1 LKLGVGSCTQN
12 SAKASKN
19 EALRSKTM
27 NMSVN
32 FPNSKSKHLNPEQT
46 AEFGRRVDEIR
57 REVMESLGEQDAKY
71 IYKIRNFVRYSEIAS
86 RGMLMFGGWIPPVW
100 VIGTGLLGISKIVE
114 NMELGHNVMHGQF
127 DWLNDPSLNGANYDW
142 DTMATGDDW
151 KYTHNYVHHTYT
163 NIVGKDHDVGYG
175 LLRVSESQKWE
186 PRFLFNIP
194 LAIQLMVFFEWYVGV
209 QNLHLEDALVYKTKT
224 WKQVWADA
232 TKFRKKAR
240 RQILKDYVFFP
251 LIAGPN
257 ALPVLA
263 GNAIANVIRS
273 LWSSAVIFNGHF
285 TEDAETFE
293 ADNVENETRAEWYL
307 RQIRGSSNFTGTDW
321 LHILSGNLS
330 HQIEHH
336 LFPDMPANRYAEV
349 APKIKALCAEYDI
362 NYNEANFFKQ
372 FGSVWVRLAK
382 CSLPNHWTTSISQSV
397 QKVKGI
403 FA

>member
-1 LKLGVGSCTQN
+1 MNISVTFPEN
-12 SAKASKN
+12 
-19 EALRSKTM
+19 SKT
-27 NMSVN
+27 
-32 FPNSKSKHLNPEQT
+32 KHLSPEQIE
-46 AEFGRRVDEIR
+46 AFGRRVEEIR
-57 REVMESLGEQDAKY
+57 RNIMSDIGEKDAKY
-71 IYKIRNFVRYSEIAS
+71 IYKIRNFVRYSEISS
-86 RGMLMFGGWIPPVW
+86 RALLMFGGWLPPVW
-100 VIGTGLLGISKIVE
+100 LVGTGLLGISKIVE

-175 LLRVSESQKWE
+175 LLRISKSQKWE
-186 PRFLFNIP
+186 PRFLLNIP

-209 QNLHLEDALVYKTKT
+209 QNLHLEDALIYKTKT

-251 LIAGPN
+251 VIAGPN

-263 GNAIANVIRS
+263 GNVVANIIRS

-293 ADNVENETRAEWYL
+293 ADNTENETRAEWYL

-336 LFPDMPANRYAEV
+336 LFPDMPANRYAEA
-349 APKIKALCAEYDI
+349 APKIRALCAEYGV
-362 NYNEANFFKQ
+362 NYNEANFIQQ
-372 FGSVWVRLAK
+372 FVSVWVRLAK
-382 CSLPNHWTTSISQSV
+382 CSLPNDMTAKVSGTL
-397 QKVKGI
+397 QKLKGI
-403 FA
+403 FV

>member
-1 LKLGVGSCTQN
+1 
-12 SAKASKN
+12 
-19 EALRSKTM
+19 
-27 NMSVN
+27 MSVN

>member
-1 LKLGVGSCTQN
+1 MNISVTFPEN
-12 SAKASKN
+12 
-19 EALRSKTM
+19 SKT
-27 NMSVN
+27 
-32 FPNSKSKHLNPEQT
+32 KHLSPEQIE
-46 AEFGRRVDEIR
+46 AFGRRVEEIR
-57 REVMESLGEQDAKY
+57 QNIMSDIGEKDVKY
-71 IYKIRNFVRYSEIAS
+71 IYKIRNFVRYSEISS
-86 RGMLMFGGWIPPVW
+86 RALLMFGGWLPPVW
-100 VIGTGLLGISKIVE
+100 LVGTGLLGISKIVE

-163 NIVGKDHDVGYG
+163 NIVGKDHDIGYG

-186 PRFLFNIP
+186 PRFLLNIP

-209 QNLHLEDALVYKTKT
+209 QNLHLEDALIYKTKT

-251 LIAGPN
+251 VIAGPN

-263 GNAIANVIRS
+263 GNVVANIIRS

-293 ADNVENETRAEWYL
+293 ADNTENETRAEWYL

-336 LFPDMPANRYAEV
+336 LFPDMPANRYAEA
-349 APKIKALCAEYDI
+349 APKIRALCAEYGV
-362 NYNEANFFKQ
+362 NYNEANLFKQ
-372 FGSVWVRLAK
+372 FWSVWVRLAK
-382 CSLPNHWTTSISQSV
+382 CSLPNDMTA
-397 QKVKGI
+397 KVSGTLLKLKGI
-403 FA
+403 FV

>member
-1 LKLGVGSCTQN
+1 
-12 SAKASKN
+12 
-19 EALRSKTM
+19 M

-57 REVMESLGEQDAKY
+57 REVMDSLGEQDAKY

-142 DTMATGDDW
+142 DTIATGDDW

-382 CSLPNHWTTSISQSV
+382 CSLPNHWTTSITQSV
-397 QKVKGI
+397 QKVKGM

>member
-1 LKLGVGSCTQN
+1 LKLDVGSCNQN

-397 QKVKGI
+397 EKVKGI

>member
-1 LKLGVGSCTQN
+1 
-12 SAKASKN
+12 
-19 EALRSKTM
+19 M

-46 AEFGRRVDEIR
+46 AKFGRRVDEIR

-382 CSLPNHWTTSISQSV
+382 CSLPNHWTTSITQSV

>member
-1 LKLGVGSCTQN
+1 
-12 SAKASKN
+12 
-19 EALRSKTM
+19 M

-32 FPNSKSKHLNPEQT
+32 FPSSKSKHLNPEQT

-57 REVMESLGEQDAKY
+57 REVMDSLGEQDAKY

-382 CSLPNHWTTSISQSV
+382 CSLPNHWTTSITQSV